1 MGAAILIFRDV
12 TNNARE
18 IYWYGSVV
26 GASFKWKK
34 SLHKTAFIFLIAN
47 AKIPDFLW

>member
-26 GASFKWKK
+26 GASFKTEK
-34 SLHKTAFIFLIAN
+34 IAT
-47 AKIPDFLW
+47 